1 MGVHINRGH
10 QNDADRVGRKK
21 LSYERR
27 ETTFWMHEWKLIQS
41 DLIQLWMSEITLP
54 NLITVVNVADFDFLV
69 INLFTENRMFQRG
82 MFYQVNCLRENQFEI
97 NRV

>member
-41 DLIQLWMSEITLP
+41 DLIQLWMSEITL
-54 NLITVVNVADFDFLV
+54 
-69 INLFTENRMFQRG
+69 
-82 MFYQVNCLRENQFEI
+82 YQI
-97 NRV
+97 